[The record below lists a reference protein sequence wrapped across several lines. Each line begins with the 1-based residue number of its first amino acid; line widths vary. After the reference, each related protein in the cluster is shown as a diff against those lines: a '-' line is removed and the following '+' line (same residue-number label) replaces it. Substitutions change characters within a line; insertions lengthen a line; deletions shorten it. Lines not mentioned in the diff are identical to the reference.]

1 LRIDFYM
8 QFSMQILQSAWAEP
22 AGWALI
28 VTGLVVATWT
38 LGSNGRRPKPEG
50 PLRRLEPALSEP
62 ESHWQRLADILEGDI
77 ARAEILP
84 ILQARA
90 IAAVEDADEAVGR
103 LLAECAGN
111 LRSAEAT
118 TPPQGHDALPLPVP
132 VDRPLAA

>member
-8 QFSMQILQSAWAEP
+8 QFSMQILQGAWAEP

-28 VTGLVVATWT
+28 ATGLVVATWT
-38 LGSNGRRPKPEG
+38 LGGNGRRPTLDR
-50 PLRRLEPALSEP
+50 PLRSLEPALSEP
-62 ESHWQRLADILEGDI
+62 DSHWQRLAGILEGDI

-90 IAAVEDADEAVGR
+90 VAAVEDVDEAVQR

-118 TPPQGHDALPLPVP
+118 APPQGEDTLPAPAPVA
-132 VDRPLAA
+132 RPLAA